1 MPLRQKIL
9 AILLSVGLVILIF
22 ELVRRKKLREEYSWL
37 WMLTGVVIFVLVI
50 WHDLLL
56 FVTRLLGI
64 ALPAST
70 IFLFGVFFLIL
81 INLYFS
87 VKIST
92 LSTQIKELTQ
102 RQAILESFREKSS
115 QNKTKRENPG
125 LKELF

>member
-22 ELVRRKKLREEYSWL
+22 ELVRRRKLREEYSWL
-37 WMLTGVVIFVLVI
+37 WMLTGVVIFVLAV
-50 WHDLLL
+50 WHGLLL
-56 FVTRLLGI
+56 FISRLLGI

-70 IFLFGVFFLIL
+70 IFLFGGFFLIL

-92 LSTQIKELTQ
+92 LTTQVKELVQ
-102 RQAILESFREKSS
+102 RQAILDSRINEQHRNYKEKQS
-115 QNKTKRENPG
+115 Q
-125 LKELF
+125 

>member
-1 MPLRQKIL
+1 MPLRQRAL
-9 AILLSVGLVILIF
+9 AILLSVGLIILIF

-37 WMLTGVVIFVLVI
+37 WMLTGVVIFVLAT
-50 WHDLLL
+50 WYGLLL
-56 FVTRLLGI
+56 LVTRLLGI

-92 LSTQIKELTQ
+92 LITQVKELAQ
-102 RQAILESFREKSS
+102 RQAILESFIEKSS
-115 QNKTKRENPG
+115 RNKRKNPG
-125 LKELF
+125 LKE

>member
-1 MPLRQKIL
+1 ML

-37 WMLTGVVIFVLVI
+37 WMLTGVVIFVLAI
-50 WHDLLL
+50 WHGLLL
-56 FVTRLLGI
+56 FISRLLGI

-70 IFLFGVFFLIL
+70 IFLFGGFFLIL

-92 LSTQIKELTQ
+92 LTTQVKELVQ
-102 RQAILESFREKSS
+102 RQAILDSRINEQHRNYKEKQS
-115 QNKTKRENPG
+115 Q
-125 LKELF
+125 

>member
-22 ELVRRKKLREEYSWL
+22 ELVRRRKLREEYSWL
-37 WMLTGVVIFVLVI
+37 WMLTGVVIFVLAI
-50 WHDLLL
+50 WHGLLL
-56 FVTRLLGI
+56 FISRLLGI

-70 IFLFGVFFLIL
+70 IFLFGGFFLIL

-92 LSTQIKELTQ
+92 LTTQVKELVQ
-102 RQAILESFREKSS
+102 RQAILDSRINEQHRNYKEK
-115 QNKTKRENPG
+115 QNQ
-125 LKELF
+125 

>member
-9 AILLSVGLVILIF
+9 AILLSVGLIILIF
-22 ELVRRKKLREEYSWL
+22 ELVRRRKLKEEYSWL

-102 RQAILESFREKSS
+102 RQAILESFTEKSS
-115 QNKTKRENPG
+115 QNKTKRQ
-125 LKELF
+125 

>member
-9 AILLSVGLVILIF
+9 AILLSVGLIILIF

-56 FVTRLLGI
+56 LVTRLLGI

-92 LSTQIKELTQ
+92 LSTQIKELAQ
-102 RQAILESFREKSS
+102 RQAILESYMEKSA

-125 LKELF
+125 LKE

>member
-9 AILLSVGLVILIF
+9 AILLSVGLIILIF
-22 ELVRRKKLREEYSWL
+22 ELVRRRKLREEYSWL

-92 LSTQIKELTQ
+92 LVTQVKELAQ
-102 RQAILESFREKSS
+102 RQAILESFIEKSS

-125 LKELF
+125 LKE

>member
-1 MPLRQKIL
+1 MPLRQKIS

-37 WMLTGVVIFVLVI
+37 WMLTGVVIFVLAT
-50 WHDLLL
+50 WHGLLL
-56 FVTRLLGI
+56 FISQLLGI
-64 ALPAST
+64 TLPAST

-92 LSTQIKELTQ
+92 LSNQIKELVQ
-102 RQAILESFREKSS
+102 RQTILEGLMEKSS
-115 QNKTKRENPG
+115 RNKNKRENPG
-125 LKELF
+125 LKE

>member
-9 AILLSVGLVILIF
+9 AILLSVGLIILIF
-22 ELVRRKKLREEYSWL
+22 ELVRRRKLREEYSWL

-92 LSTQIKELTQ
+92 LSAQIKELAQ
-102 RQAILESFREKSS
+102 RQAILESFMEKSS
-115 QNKTKRENPG
+115 QNETKRQR
-125 LKELF
+125 

>member
-22 ELVRRKKLREEYSWL
+22 ELVRRRKLREEYSWL
-37 WMLTGVVIFVLVI
+37 WMLTGVVIFVLAI
-50 WHDLLL
+50 WHGLLL
-56 FVTRLLGI
+56 FISRLLGI

-70 IFLFGVFFLIL
+70 IFLFGGFFLIL

-92 LSTQIKELTQ
+92 LTTQVKELVQ
-102 RQAILESFREKSS
+102 RQAILDSRINEQHRNYKEKQS
-115 QNKTKRENPG
+115 Q
-125 LKELF
+125 